1 MKWKGLL
8 LIVPGIIF
16 VLVLS
21 SGHAAAEEKYKVH
34 NGDTLSSIAEKKG
47 VTISALK
54 AINNLKKNNLK
65 INQTLI
71 IPSSKEQLETV
82 KSLPQRKVEYYSVKK
97 GDTLSRISS
106 KTGIP
111 LEKLRKINHLSKT
124 RLEIGQRIALVEELK
139 SPKSHEAAPAQ
150 ISASPMD
157 TAPKLESELA
167 NVNIPQTSDLSNIND
182 EAIGDDAKQEL
193 LGILS
198 TPAERQMLVKV
209 ALAFLGAPY
218 RLGGSSV
225 KGIDCSGYVK
235 KIYALFGINLPRTAA
250 EQSHVGVEVAKSN
263 LTEGDLIFFNTNN
276 RISHVGI
283 YIGGNKFIHAA
294 SRNKGVRIDNL
305 DSSYYKDHYKRAIRL
320 KASDD
325 AT

>member
-1 MKWKGLL
+1 M
-8 LIVPGIIF
+8 
-16 VLVLS
+16 
-21 SGHAAAEEKYKVH
+21 
-34 NGDTLSSIAEKKG
+34 
-47 VTISALK
+47 
-54 AINNLKKNNLK
+54 
-65 INQTLI
+65 
-71 IPSSKEQLETV
+71 
-82 KSLPQRKVEYYSVKK
+82 KK

-111 LEKLRKINHLSKT
+111 LEQLRKINHLSKT
-124 RLEIGQRIALVEELK
+124 RLEIGQKIALAEERK
-139 SPKSHEAAPAQ
+139 STKSREVASGE
-150 ISASPMD
+150 ISVSPMD
-157 TAPKLESELA
+157 ADPKLESEFA
-167 NVNIPQTSDLSNIND
+167 DVNIPQTSDLSDINE
-182 EAIGDDAKQEL
+182 EAIGDNAKKEL
-193 LGILS
+193 LGVWS

-250 EQSHVGVEVAKSN
+250 EQSHVGVEVAKSS

-305 DSSYYKDHYKRAIRL
+305 DSSYYKNHYKRAVRL

>member
-1 MKWKGLL
+1 MQGGTLMKWTSLL
-8 LIVPGIIF
+8 RIFPGIIF
-16 VLVLS
+16 VLILLS
-21 SGHAAAEEKYKVH
+21 GYAAAEQKYKVQ

-65 INQTLI
+65 IDQTLI
-71 IPSSKEQLETV
+71 IPFAKEQPEV
-82 KSLPQRKVEYYSVKK
+82 
-97 GDTLSRISS
+97 
-106 KTGIP
+106 
-111 LEKLRKINHLSKT
+111 
-124 RLEIGQRIALVEELK
+124 
-139 SPKSHEAAPAQ
+139 
-150 ISASPMD
+150 
-157 TAPKLESELA
+157 ESEFA
-167 NVNIPQTSDLSNIND
+167 NVNIPQPSDLSNIN
-182 EAIGDDAKQEL
+182 EEVIGDNAKKEL
-193 LGILS
+193 LGVWS

-283 YIGGNKFIHAA
+283 YIGDNEFIHAA
-294 SRNKGVRIDNL
+294 SKNKGVRIDNL
-305 DSSYYKDHYKRAIRL
+305 DSSYYKNHYKRAVRL